1 MEILDDGK
9 IYVVGVE
16 GYDGISIL
24 GVCAEYDF
32 AREFAAYKHKEM
44 QTQVDVFEFVIIHEF

>member
-1 MEILDDGK
+1 MEILDNGK
-9 IYVVGVE
+9 IYVVGGD

-32 AREFAAYKHKEM
+32 ACKFAAYKHKELK
-44 QTQVDVFEFVIIHEF
+44 TQVDVFEFAIIHEF